1 LNTNALLVKRVQN
14 IRMDGDVER
23 GFGGKAYIVL
33 CFEKYTG
40 MFPPPP
46 PPPRG
51 GGGGGWVVWGVL
63 VFFFLVNVF
72 FFFWSNPRAGG
83 GGGGLELF
91 GVLG

>member
-1 LNTNALLVKRVQN
+1 MNTNALLVKRVQN

-46 PPPRG
+46 P
-51 GGGGGWVVWGVL
+51 L
-63 VFFFLVNVF
+63 D
-72 FFFWSNPRAGG
+72 SAGG
-83 GGGGLELF
+83 GGGGGF
-91 GVLG
+91 GAFWGVGMKGLRIAGGGDW